1 MMITTDMSLNSG
13 RSGLN
18 TKTGQRNAPAPRMA
32 GTRGKPV
39 KTITSFEPRATLQD
53 RINEITKRTQEE
65 EALARKAEENK
76 NRFLAGEDPRQSV
89 GGSVSVMDGTAD
101 RVRKSFNQLGD
112 DANRLYGNKLATETA
127 AAAQSKALG
136 LGEYNKNQGGR
147 VETTYAYGEKSEFA
161 AGQYAKRVAEDAKAA
176 ADLEAQ
182 RNNNRIA
189 AKTAADAAAAADNAY
204 SQRYAAAQQAEA
216 QRFASVMG
224 MFGNIAQPGSYKYWG
239 V

>member
-1 MMITTDMSLNSG
+1 MMITTDMRLSTG

-39 KTITSFEPRATLQD
+39 RTITSFEPRQTLED
-53 RINEITKRTQEE
+53 RINDITRRSQERE
-65 EALARKAEENK
+65 VLEKKSEENK
-76 NRFLAGEDPRQSV
+76 NRFLAGEDPKQSV
-89 GGSVSVMDGTAD
+89 GGSVAVMDGTAD
-101 RVRKSFNQLGD
+101 RVRKSFNELGS
-112 DANRLYGNKLATETA
+112 DANALYSNKRGIDNASEYQAKT
-127 AAAQSKALG
+127 LG
-136 LGEYNKNQGGR
+136 LGQYNGTQGGR

-161 AGQYAKRVAEDAKAA
+161 AGQYAKKVAEDAKAA

-189 AKTAADAAAAADNAY
+189 AKTAADAAAAADAAY

-224 MFGNIAQPGSYKYWG
+224 MFGNSAQPGS
-239 V
+239 